1 MQKAQAFYQ
10 IPNQSAE
17 DTSLPQLLACLTP
30 KPGGILL
37 DIGCFDGSK
46 SVLFCRVAQCKEIIG
61 VDFLPEKLA
70 EARARGLQTL
80 EADLNT
86 DLPLSL
92 PSHSFDIIL
101 CSEVIEHLFSP
112 DDLLDEMK
120 RLLKPDGYIL
130 LTTPNLASWKNRLA
144 LLLGWQPFASEVSTR
159 DRYGNPLAARGRP
172 SGHIRLFTLRALLE
186 MARAAGLRPSQVFG
200 VAAPSPQRNLIGVLS
215 RLGDRLFA
223 KRPSLADRLIVRL
236 ENDES
241 R

>member
-1 MQKAQAFYQ
+1 MANVRAFYQ
-10 IPNQSAE
+10 IPKQSAA
-17 DTSLPQLLACLTP
+17 DPSLPQLLAFLTP

-37 DIGCFDGSK
+37 DIGCFNGSK
-46 SVLFCRVAQCKEIIG
+46 SVLLCQAARCNEAVGI
-61 VDFLPEKLA
+61 DFLPEKLV
-70 EARARGLQTL
+70 EARERGLQTL

-86 DLPLSL
+86 ELPLPL
-92 PSHSFDIIL
+92 PSQSFDIIV

-130 LTTPNLASWKNRLA
+130 LTTPNLASWKNRVA

-159 DRYGNPLAARGRP
+159 DRYGNPLAVRGKP

-186 MARAAGLRPSQVFG
+186 MARAAGLRPSRVSG
-200 VAAPSPQRNLIGVLS
+200 ATAPSPQHNLIGVLS

-223 KRPSLADRLIVRL
+223 KCPSLTDRLIVRL